1 MSVYFNKKDELK
13 EKAVSHY
20 KMMEAGFKDEIE
32 ECVKIQK
39 LMAVTELQLR
49 RQQKGKMSLT
59 WLVIPKQ
66 QKLQSRLSLWTS
78 LIP

>member
-32 ECVKIQK
+32 ECVKNTKTSTIRNC
-39 LMAVTELQLR
+39 MLR
-49 RQQKGKMSLT
+49 G
-59 WLVIPKQ
+59 
-66 QKLQSRLSLWTS
+66 
-78 LIP
+78 

>member
-13 EKAVSHY
+13 V
-20 KMMEAGFKDEIE
+20 
-32 ECVKIQK
+32 
-39 LMAVTELQLR
+39 MAETELQLR
-49 RQQKGKMSLT
+49 RQQKRKMSLT

-66 QKLQSRLSLWTS
+66 QKLQNRLSLWTS